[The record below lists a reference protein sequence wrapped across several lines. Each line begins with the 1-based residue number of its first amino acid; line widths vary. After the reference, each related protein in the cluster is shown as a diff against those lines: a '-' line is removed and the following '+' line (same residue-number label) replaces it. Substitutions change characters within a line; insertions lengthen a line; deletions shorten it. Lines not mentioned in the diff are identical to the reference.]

1 MEMMLLDRAAL
12 LLWPDTPNARL
23 AGITGRPKP
32 TVRSWRSARR
42 RAPAHVLS
50 LIRIE
55 LQSRGSEIS
64 SLLRELDIE
73 LARREGEAPRRRG
86 FMEIRER
93 DGPGSIPR
101 DGRNRLGRPRR
112 ATTR

>member
-1 MEMMLLDRAAL
+1 MEMMLLDRAAS
-12 LLWPDTPNARL
+12 LLWPDTPNAGL
-23 AGITGRPKP
+23 SGITGRPKP

-55 LQSRGSEIS
+55 LQSRGSEILRFSVSSTS
-64 SLLRELDIE
+64 SLPGARGSAAPLRVYGNPRTRR
-73 LARREGEAPRRRG
+73 ARKHPA
-86 FMEIRER
+86 
-93 DGPGSIPR
+93 